1 MVIFPL
7 SKINIGLNIIR
18 KRDDGYHD
26 LQTIFVPVGWTD
38 VLEVVPSSGEKTTLR
53 VTGNPCQCP
62 MEKNLV
68 IKALKA
74 VEKFCGDLPPVDIFL
89 RKIVPDGAGLGGG
102 SADAAAMVEALDS
115 LFGLGLDKRKM
126 AEICSTVGA
135 DCPFFIYR
143 RPELAEGTGTT
154 MRSIDL
160 PGLKGLNI
168 VIAKPPVSVS
178 TARAYA
184 GVVPSGKE
192 LDFESLATLPVKDWR
207 HCFYNDFE
215 DSVFPEYPEIKALK
229 DYFYE
234 HGALY
239 SSMSGSG
246 SAVFALYEGDI
257 LADTESDMLRD
268 MAVWTGSIK

>member
-38 VLEVVPSSGEKTTLR
+38 VLEVVPASGDKTTLHM
-53 VTGNPCQCP
+53 TGNLCQCP

-68 IKALKA
+68 IKALRA
-74 VEKFCGDLPPVDIFL
+74 VEKFCGNLPPVDIFL

-143 RPELAEGTGTT
+143 RPELADRKST
-154 MRSIDL
+154 R
-160 PGLKGLNI
+160 LN
-168 VIAKPPVSVS
+168 SS
-178 TARAYA
+178 H
-184 GVVPSGKE
+184 
-192 LDFESLATLPVKDWR
+192 LA
-207 HCFYNDFE
+207 
-215 DSVFPEYPEIKALK
+215 
-229 DYFYE
+229 
-234 HGALY
+234 
-239 SSMSGSG
+239 
-246 SAVFALYEGDI
+246 
-257 LADTESDMLRD
+257 
-268 MAVWTGSIK
+268 